1 VDAFV
6 MDRVSASQ
14 VIKEKGLPLAL
25 AGKPFSEIR
34 NALPFRD
41 DEEGKALRDRVDK
54 ALTTLKENGKLT
66 EISQKWFGTDITQ
79 E

>member
-1 VDAFV
+1 
-6 MDRVSASQ
+6 
-14 VIKEKGLPLAL
+14 LAL

-41 DEEGKALRDRVDK
+41 DAEGQALRDRFDAAIV
-54 ALTTLKENGKLT
+54 TLRENGTLA
-66 EISQKWFGTDITQ
+66 EISEKWFGTDITVA